1 MLYFWV
7 VNGFEGAQIIV
18 ISKAFEREPLAVIL
32 RTSDA
37 TRIYT
42 IRFIQQ
48 IYPFENKLI
57 ADTVNSFKQRHE
69 KNLIIWSEGN
79 TVLSKFFQITA
90 FQLKTQNKAA

>member
-1 MLYFWV
+1 LLYFWV

-18 ISKAFEREPLAVIL
+18 ISKAFAREPLAVIL
-32 RTSDA
+32 R